1 MMARVE
7 EQLPSEWSVDSL
19 GSLVESVR
27 ASARILP
34 GEIYELWSVP
44 SFSTGMPEVVTGES
58 IGSGK
63 LEIRPDDV
71 LISKINPRI
80 NRVWLVSPS
89 EGSRPK
95 IGSTEWLVA
104 RIRPGVELLPSY
116 LALYM
121 KSPTVRESIKGMT
134 QGVTGSHTR
143 AKANQILTIP
153 VPLPSTREQTKI
165 VEILEEQ
172 LSRLDAAVK
181 SVQTIREKA
190 AQFRR
195 SLLHAAFTGNR
206 AIDFELQPY
215 ETTFKDFE
223 LGELLV
229 DIQSGF
235 ASGKHNAS
243 GIGVIHIRPMNISR
257 RGVLDFSEKKFV
269 ENVDGH
275 RLRRG
280 DVLFNNT
287 NSPAL
292 VGKTALVDVDTELA
306 FSNHMTRLRVNE
318 SRILSTYLALRL
330 HALWEDGYFE
340 SICSNHVN
348 QASVSSKRLSRVTI
362 AVPELSVQHAIVEN
376 LQVLLSNLDA
386 TLAVADEVER
396 KTKALRRSLLH
407 GAFTGELTRS
417 WREAH
422 V

>member
-80 NRVWLVSPS
+80 NRVWLVSRS

-153 VPLPSTREQTKI
+153 VPLPSTREQTRI

-172 LSRLDAAVK
+172 LSRLDAAVQ
-181 SVQTIREKA
+181 SVQTVREKA
-190 AQFRR
+190 TQFRR
-195 SLLHAAFTGNR
+195 SLLRATLHGRAVSENWAWHCLGEVSQMSLGKMLDRKHETGRFATKYLRNINVRWGQFDLRDLAQMDIAPHELERVSLRSGDVVVCEGGEPGRAAVWSLDEPIAIQKALHRVRPSRDLSSRFLAYVFETEFRGSSEHALFTGTTIAHLPKEKLRNLKIPFPSFQKQEEV
-206 AIDFELQPY
+206 ADF
-215 ETTFKDFE
+215 
-223 LGELLV
+223 
-229 DIQSGF
+229 
-235 ASGKHNAS
+235 
-243 GIGVIHIRPMNISR
+243 
-257 RGVLDFSEKKFV
+257 LDEQVSW
-269 ENVDGH
+269 
-275 RLRRG
+275 L
-280 DVLFNNT
+280 
-287 NSPAL
+287 NSAL
-292 VGKTALVDVDTELA
+292 VA
-306 FSNHMTRLRVNE
+306 
-318 SRILSTYLALRL
+318 
-330 HALWEDGYFE
+330 
-340 SICSNHVN
+340 
-348 QASVSSKRLSRVTI
+348 
-362 AVPELSVQHAIVEN
+362 
-376 LQVLLSNLDA
+376 
-386 TLAVADEVER
+386 ADEVER
-396 KTKALRRSLLH
+396 KTNVLRRSLLH
-407 GAFTGELTRS
+407 AAFTGELTRS
-417 WREAH
+417 WREAN